1 MPEDW
6 AQKRALI
13 HHHTQHLYET
23 QFGRGKVWYQDF
35 WNHVHNKMQNQ
46 GNNFYDLL
54 SESPPPNPLNTKSLN
69 VKEEVELIQE
79 QLKQIAGNSLS
90 TKE

>member
-1 MPEDW
+1 
-6 AQKRALI
+6 
-13 HHHTQHLYET
+13 
-23 QFGRGKVWYQDF
+23 
-35 WNHVHNKMQNQ
+35 MQNQ